1 MRLLNNASMTAKSL
15 VPSSLSALAIVVIV
29 GMSWWSYTV
38 FEAGNEMKDA
48 GVAVMSAARDTR
60 IEFSRAHASL
70 YRAISLKSQNVE
82 VKIVGVAKNEAL
94 QAMGQAKNILGA
106 VTTGQ
111 LPFDPGLIDKARRA
125 LDDYIVAAKLSAG
138 SVEEDAFNATMFMT
152 DAEQKFGVAEKA
164 ISGFVAGAVAVNDAV
179 ANQVSATMQKT
190 LLVTG
195 IAAFAAIL
203 SSVGIGIFFSR
214 LISLPIKEMTAG
226 MRRLAAG
233 DLDTALPTVGR
244 EDEVGAMAKALVV
257 FRDNAVAASLLAGEQ
272 AEAQAGKAA
281 RSQRLDG
288 LMHGFEDKVSIV
300 ASNLANAAGEMMRAA
315 VTVTKAT
322 DQASDRSIA
331 VASAS
336 EEASANVQTVA
347 AAAEELSN
355 SIREISKQVQQSA
368 QTAQRAVKGANHS
381 STIIADLARGVHKIG
396 EVVELISG
404 IASQTNLL
412 ALNATIEAARAGEA
426 GRGFAVVAFEVKSLA
441 TQTAKATD
449 DIARQIEA
457 IQHSSGD
464 AVTAIDEIA
473 RVISEMDQVAAA
485 IAAAVEEQGAATR
498 AIACSVQQAAT
509 GTHDVSSNIH
519 GVSTAVTESAE
530 VAEQVRKAA
539 EDLAVQS
546 EILQREVGEF
556 LSGVKAA

>member
-1 MRLLNNASMTAKSL
+1 M
-15 VPSSLSALAIVVIV
+15 
-29 GMSWWSYTV
+29 
-38 FEAGNEMKDA
+38 
-48 GVAVMSAARDTR
+48 
-60 IEFSRAHASL
+60 
-70 YRAISLKSQNVE
+70 
-82 VKIVGVAKNEAL
+82 
-94 QAMGQAKNILGA
+94 
-106 VTTGQ
+106 
-111 LPFDPGLIDKARRA
+111 
-125 LDDYIVAAKLSAG
+125 
-138 SVEEDAFNATMFMT
+138 
-152 DAEQKFGVAEKA
+152 
-164 ISGFVAGAVAVNDAV
+164 
-179 ANQVSATMQKT
+179 

-195 IAAFAAIL
+195 IAAFAAIIF
-203 SSVGIGIFFSR
+203 SVGIGILFSR

-233 DLDTALPTVGR
+233 DLDTALPTMDR

-355 SIREISKQVQQSA
+355 SIREISKQVQQAA
-368 QTAQRAVKGANHS
+368 QTAQHAVKGANHS
-381 STIIADLARGVHKIG
+381 STIIAELARGVQKIG

-426 GRGFAVVAFEVKSLA
+426 GRGFAVVASEVKSLA

-473 RVISEMDQVAAA
+473 RVIGEMDQVAAG

-556 LSGVKAA
+556 LSSVRAA